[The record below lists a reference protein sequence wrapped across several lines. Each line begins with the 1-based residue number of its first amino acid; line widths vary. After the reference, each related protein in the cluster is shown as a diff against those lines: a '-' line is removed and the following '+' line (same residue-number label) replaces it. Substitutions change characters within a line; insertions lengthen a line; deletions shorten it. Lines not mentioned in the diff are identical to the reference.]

1 MRRSVHFA
9 RFEAFICSFSPGR
22 SKMKVCV
29 TFSPSW
35 SQDKLHRPIFSCLK
49 QKFRSGQWSE
59 HRWWMAAPTERQQPR
74 LRGSRGG
81 GDAGS
86 LTQRGGPV
94 ENTPDWTLR
103 IGPLCGG
110 PSDWL
115 PCPPRGSD
123 LSSELIME
131 PNSCCCHPINR
142 NHFYSILLVLFWP
155 LLSARLSTD
164 CALCP
169 PPPHIQTLRSCLKLL
184 GPMIKPN
191 RLNIYCSN

>member
-1 MRRSVHFA
+1 
-9 RFEAFICSFSPGR
+9 
-22 SKMKVCV
+22 
-29 TFSPSW
+29 
-35 SQDKLHRPIFSCLK
+35 
-49 QKFRSGQWSE
+49 
-59 HRWWMAAPTERQQPR
+59 MAAPTERQQPR

-115 PCPPRGSD
+115 TCPPRGSD

-169 PPPHIQTLRSCLKLL
+169 PPYPNPAVLFEAFRADDQTEPLEHLLFQLR
-184 GPMIKPN
+184 
-191 RLNIYCSN
+191 RLTTRKASTSYSNHTPRGEGVAWTALNQK